1 MVLGKVD
8 ICMSVIQIELFSH
21 NIYNNK
27 FKMDWRLKYK
37 TSNHKTSKKKKK
49 GNMLF
54 DIGISSY
61 KHTNPIG
68 SGSYLWPHLTLTTSW
83 LQNSPALGG

>member
-27 FKMDWRLKYK
+27 FKMD
-37 TSNHKTSKKKKK
+37 
-49 GNMLF
+49 
-54 DIGISSY
+54 
-61 KHTNPIG
+61 
-68 SGSYLWPHLTLTTSW
+68 
-83 LQNSPALGG
+83 